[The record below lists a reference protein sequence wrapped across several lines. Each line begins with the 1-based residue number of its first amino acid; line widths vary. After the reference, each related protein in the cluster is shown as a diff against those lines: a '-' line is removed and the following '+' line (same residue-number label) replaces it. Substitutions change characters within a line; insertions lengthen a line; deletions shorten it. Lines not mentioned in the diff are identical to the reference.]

1 MQHGF
6 HREILIDV
14 FIVCCSILFS
24 RVDFAEAW
32 RDLESI
38 ESLGMVD
45 HYTVS
50 TIMKGLKKTK
60 VKKTEN
66 LHRAFATL
74 ERSNL
79 DVCSDE
85 ILLNTV
91 IEACM
96 CYKDFDKLDR
106 LLTAYSKLRPS
117 ISADGTLTKAASKLR
132 QM

>member
-1 MQHGF
+1 
-6 HREILIDV
+6 
-14 FIVCCSILFS
+14 
-24 RVDFAEAW
+24 
-32 RDLESI
+32 
-38 ESLGMVD
+38 MVD

-85 ILLNTV
+85 ILPNTV

-106 LLTAYSKLRPS
+106 LLTAYRMSKLRPS
-117 ISADGTLTKAASKLR
+117 ISAYGTLIKAASKLR